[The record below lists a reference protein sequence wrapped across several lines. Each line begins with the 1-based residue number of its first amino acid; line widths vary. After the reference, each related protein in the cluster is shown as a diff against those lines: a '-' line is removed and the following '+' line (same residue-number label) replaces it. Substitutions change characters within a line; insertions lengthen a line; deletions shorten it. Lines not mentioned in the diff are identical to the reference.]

1 MSASPSGTRR
11 HGVIAL
17 IRRGRRWLVIRR
29 SECVEAP
36 GACCFAGGG
45 VETGETEREALCREV
60 AEELGVTGRPVRR
73 VWESTTTW
81 GIRLSW
87 WLVAVPRAARIVPDP
102 REVAEV
108 HWLTLEQVRLL
119 PDLLTSNRAFLEAW
133 QAGAFSLPGESTD
146 HH

>member
-1 MSASPSGTRR
+1 M
-11 HGVIAL
+11 
-17 IRRGRRWLVIRR
+17 
-29 SECVEAP
+29 
-36 GACCFAGGG
+36 
-45 VETGETEREALCREV
+45 
-60 AEELGVTGRPVRR
+60 
-73 VWESTTTW
+73 
-81 GIRLSW
+81 SW